1 MKTWIILTPYFHFF
15 RIGPS
20 IIMSVQRSPDMDKE
34 TFRKYGHEFVDW
46 IVDYLDSIEEYPVR
60 ALSEPGDIIQQLPDS
75 APEVGES
82 MEHIFKDFKEIVL
95 PGMTHWQHPSWFA
108 LFPGNNS
115 PPSVLA
121 EMLTAGM
128 GTICMIWETSPAA
141 AELEEKVM
149 DWLRQML
156 GLPEGMDGVIQD
168 TASTT
173 TLVALLTAREKA
185 TDFRSNRE
193 GVHEN
198 LLVYVSE
205 EAHSSVEKGAKIA
218 GYGKDNIRKIPA
230 DDNFAMIPAQLEAAI
245 VADKK
250 RDLKP
255 ACVVATVGTTSSS
268 GLDPLKP
275 IGQVCRS
282 HGVYLHVDAAYAG
295 TAAILPEK
303 KWILDGVEYV
313 DSFNFN
319 PHKWMLT
326 NFDCSA
332 HFVKDSGSLI
342 NTFEIHPEYLKT
354 GVDALVKN
362 YRDWGIQLGRG
373 FRALKLWFV
382 IRSYGVEGLQRFV
395 REHIRLAELFKGW
408 VEEHELFEVMA
419 PVHLSLVCFRLNNG
433 GSEEELN
440 ALNKELIER
449 INQSGKAL
457 LTQTTLKGNFVLR
470 MAIGSRKTE
479 ERHVRQAWEL
489 IVSTTKSMLG

>member
-1 MKTWIILTPYFHFF
+1 
-15 RIGPS
+15 
-20 IIMSVQRSPDMDKE
+20 MDKE
-34 TFRKYGHEFVDW
+34 TFRKFGHEFVDW
-46 IVDYLDSIEEYPVR
+46 IVDYLDSVEEYPVR
-60 ALSEPGDIIQQLPDS
+60 AQIKPGEIINRLPDN
-75 APEVGES
+75 APVMGES
-82 MEHIFKDFKEIVL
+82 MERIFKDFQEIIL

-108 LFPGNNS
+108 YFPANNS

-121 EMLTAGM
+121 ELLTAGM
-128 GTICMIWETSPAA
+128 GAQCMMWETSPAA
-141 AELEEKVM
+141 AELEERVL
-149 DWLRQML
+149 DWLRRML
-156 GLPEGMDGVIQD
+156 GLPEGMKGVIQD

-173 TLVALLTAREKA
+173 ILVALLTAREKA
-185 TDFRSNRE
+185 TGFKTNRE
-193 GVHEN
+193 GIHEK
-198 LLVYVSE
+198 LFVYVSE

-218 GYGKDNIRKIPA
+218 GYGMNNIRRIPV
-230 DDNFAMIPAQLEAAI
+230 DENFAMIPAQLEAAI

-250 RDLKP
+250 MGLKP

-268 GLDPLKP
+268 GIDPLRP
-275 IGQVCRS
+275 IGEICRS

-303 KWILDGVEYV
+303 KWMLDGMEHV

-342 NTFEIHPEYLKT
+342 RTFEIHPEYLKT

-362 YRDWGIQLGRG
+362 YRDWGIQLGRR

-382 IRSYGVEGLQRFV
+382 IRSYGIEGLQRVV
-395 REHIRLAELFKGW
+395 RDHIHLAELFKGW
-408 VEEHELFEVMA
+408 VEEHELFEIMA

-457 LTQTTLKGNFVLR
+457 MTQTTLKGKFVLR
-470 MAIGSRKTE
+470 MAIGSRTTE
-479 ERHVRQAWEL
+479 ERHVCQAWEL
-489 IVSTTKSMLG
+489 IVSTAENMLGKNNVNI